1 MRGVAAGIVR
11 GTLFFLLLV
20 APVIAGAHRGTAPD
34 TSAATEAASSPGF
47 AKARGKAHNA
57 SKHDSGSRAAS
68 SKHSSGRSKAG
79 AKKTTRETQSHE
91 RAKTAKVSRAK
102 PASEFNNGVAAALV
116 ASPFTRPGSPGRLG
130 AGRGGRTSGGF
141 IGWFGPV
148 FWPYAYDDVFDYVFW
163 PSDSSDYGD
172 VFWAFAYD
180 ELLKGIFWADPELQG
195 RGGEI
200 VAASEEV
207 ANTEDRSR
215 AGVLGLDGQS
225 REFAQICDERSPW
238 LGQWPIV
245 RISQTI
251 GLAREQ
257 RVSLKGLQ
265 RAASEAGRILK
276 SACPPEAPSNPVE
289 RLEAMQQRVNAMA
302 EAVGVIHP
310 ALASFYESLTDAQK
324 ARFQSSLP
332 ARGEEAPAPA
342 GENQVIPQICT
353 DHLAGLSTGTVDR
366 IAAMLRLTSEQRPAG
381 DALRSAVERAAQ
393 VLRAACPADLPADP
407 PERLAL
413 IRQRLA
419 AMIRAIDLVQP
430 ALEALYDLLSEAQ
443 KARFNS
449 VGKQA
454 DHIGG

>member
-1 MRGVAAGIVR
+1 MREVAAGIAT
-11 GTLFFLLLV
+11 GTLLLLLLI
-20 APVIAGAHRGTAPD
+20 APVTAGTHCGTAPD
-34 TSAATEAASSPGF
+34 STAATEAPSSSGF
-47 AKARGKAHNA
+47 AKARGKTHNA
-57 SKHDSGSRAAS
+57 SNGSGSRAAS
-68 SKHSSGRSKAG
+68 SKHSSGRSRAG
-79 AKKTTRETQSHE
+79 AKKTTREAQSHE
-91 RAKTAKVSRAK
+91 RARTAKVTRAK

-116 ASPFTRPGSPGRLG
+116 ASPFTRPGSPGRVG
-130 AGRGGRTSGGF
+130 AGRGDRVSGGF
-141 IGWFGPV
+141 ISWFGPV
-148 FWPYAYDDVFDYVFW
+148 FWPYAYGDVFDYVFW

-180 ELLKGIFWADPELQG
+180 ELLKGIFWADPELEG
-195 RGGEI
+195 RGAEI

-215 AGVLGLDGQS
+215 AGVLGPEGQP

-245 RISQTI
+245 RIAQTI

-289 RLEAMQQRVNAMA
+289 RLEAMQQRVNSMA
-302 EAVGVIHP
+302 EAVDVIGP
-310 ALASFYESLTDAQK
+310 ALASFYESLADAQK

-332 ARGEEAPAPA
+332 PPVDEAPSAA
-342 GENQVIPQICT
+342 GENHVVPQICT
-353 DHLAGLSTGTVDR
+353 DHLAGLSIETVDR
-366 IAAMLRLTSEQRPAG
+366 IAAVLRLTSEQRPAA
-381 DALRSAVERAAQ
+381 DALRSAVGEATQ
-393 VLRAACPADLPADP
+393 VLRAACPAELPGAP
-407 PERLAL
+407 PERLAV
-413 IRQRLA
+413 IRQRLG

-454 DHIGG
+454 GRIGG